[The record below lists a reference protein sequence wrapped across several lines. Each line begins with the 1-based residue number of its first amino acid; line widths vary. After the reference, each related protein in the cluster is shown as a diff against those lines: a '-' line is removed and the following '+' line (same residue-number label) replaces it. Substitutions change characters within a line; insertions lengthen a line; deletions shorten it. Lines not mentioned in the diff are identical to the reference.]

1 MKRFFTGMQIFH
13 LPQLPEFTAVKLHE
27 LLTQSKF
34 KPAGDLEWSSMG
46 WVPPIEGLDTLTL
59 PVSDTI
65 FITARKQTK
74 ILPRSVINDFVR
86 ERVEAIKTNQLRNV
100 GKREKKEITDDVIVE
115 LLPRALPRNVNTT
128 AYIDIKNHWL
138 VVNTP
143 SRNTAEE
150 IVSLLRLDLKD
161 FPAVPPTVSIAPAVT
176 LTNWLTSRDLPRG
189 FNLGSDCKLT
199 DVVSKGETVTF
210 CQLDLLSNEVHSL
223 LDHGRTVKYLALN
236 WENKL
241 DFVLDDEFNIRRIK
255 FLDAADSDSK
265 NDGDV
270 QSDLF
275 VMTATFAQF
284 IPQLLNAAKAIDNS
298 TPAGNA

>member
-13 LPQLPEFTAVKLHE
+13 LPQPPELTAVKLHE
-27 LLTQSKF
+27 MLEQSKF
-34 KPAGDLEWSSMG
+34 KPAGDLERSSMG

-65 FITARKQTK
+65 FFTARKQTK
-74 ILPRSVINDFVR
+74 ILPTSVIKDFVHDR
-86 ERVEAIKTNQLRNV
+86 IEAIKTNQLRNV

-161 FPAVPPTVSIAPAVT
+161 FPAIPPSSDEIPLF
-176 LTNWLTSRDLPRG
+176 LTQWLATRDLPAG
-189 FNLGSDCKLT
+189 FTMGFDCKLI
-199 DVVSKGETVTF
+199 DEDNESVT
-210 CQLDLLSNEVHSL
+210 CRQLDLLSKEVNSL
-223 LDHGRTVKYLALN
+223 VSNGRAVEYLALN
-236 WENKL
+236 WKDKL
-241 DFVLDDEFNIRRIK
+241 SFVLDDEFGIRSVK

-275 VMTATFAQF
+275 VMVATFAQF
-284 IPQLLNAAKAIDNS
+284 IPQLLNAAKPIDHP
-298 TPAGNA
+298 TPAGDA